1 MTNPKLNNKMETIKI
16 KKSQIR
22 TCVKNAQISK
32 SQTPYEFIGFDFKD
46 KKFYSS
52 VQASSHSWI
61 NYPGVKVWNNGGQAT
76 EGNKSELVDFIFNY
90 VSNEMELEHPELDY
104 EFKFI
109 DN

>member
-1 MTNPKLNNKMETIKI
+1 MKTIKI

-32 SQTPYEFIGFDFKD
+32 RQSGMFIPYEFIAFDMES

-52 VQASSHSWI
+52 VQTSSNSWT
-61 NYPGVKVWNNGGQAT
+61 NYPGVKVWNNGKQAT
-76 EGNKSELVDFIFNY
+76 EGNKSELVYLIFDY
-90 VSNEMELEHPELDY
+90 VSTAMELEYPELNYDF
-104 EFKFI
+104 EFI

>member
-1 MTNPKLNNKMETIKI
+1 METIKI

-32 SQTPYEFIGFDFKD
+32 SQNAYEFIGFDFED

-52 VQASSHSWI
+52 AQPSSNSWT
-61 NYPGVKVWNNGGQAT
+61 NYPGVKVWNNNGQAT
-76 EGNKSELVDFIFNY
+76 EGTKSELVDYIFDY
-90 VSNEMELEHPELDY
+90 VSTEMELEYPELNY
-104 EFKFI
+104 EFEFV

>member
-1 MTNPKLNNKMETIKI
+1 METIKI

-32 SQTPYEFIGFDFKD
+32 NQNGMFTPYEFIGFDFED

-52 VQASSHSWI
+52 VQVSSNSWT

-76 EGNKSELVDFIFNY
+76 EGTKSELVDYIFNCI
-90 VSNEMELEHPELDY
+90 SDKMQLEQLDLHLYY
-104 EFKFI
+104 EFEFI

>member
-1 MTNPKLNNKMETIKI
+1 METIKI

-32 SQTPYEFIGFDFKD
+32 EQKGMFIPYEFIGFDFED
-46 KKFYSS
+46 RKFYSS
-52 VQASSHSWI
+52 AQPSSNSWT
-61 NYPGVKVWNNGGQAT
+61 NYAGVKVWNNGGQAT

-104 EFKFI
+104 EFEFI

>member
-1 MTNPKLNNKMETIKI
+1 MKTIKI

-32 SQTPYEFIGFDFKD
+32 SKNGMFIPYEFIAFDMESKR
-46 KKFYSS
+46 FYYS
-52 VQASSHSWI
+52 VQPSSNSWT

-90 VSNEMELEHPELDY
+90 VSNEMELEHFDLDR
-104 EFKFI
+104 EFEFI
-109 DN
+109 NN